1 MKALFYCQFQAVKL
15 ARDYLQASVLSS
27 SYKRRKSLNRLV
39 KSSHISA
46 FSAVILATFLT
57 ACYASQ
63 QEDKAV
69 VSTEPTAKN
78 IQIAAAN
85 AAQPVETATEAEIV
99 VDTGP
104 DIEFR
109 GTISG
114 DVLDLNDGGV
124 TVETPAVKQ
133 FRKTGINPYNN
144 MKTKVDNGY
153 TIYSTA
159 CSGCHGH
166 LAEGKLGPALAD
178 SYWTYPGNKKDKGL
192 FETIYGG
199 AAGMMG
205 PQKGRLNQDEI
216 LQIMSWVRSLQNTDA
231 KKAH

>member
-1 MKALFYCQFQAVKL
+1 M
-15 ARDYLQASVLSS
+15 
-27 SYKRRKSLNRLV
+27 RRKLLNRSI
-39 KSSHISA
+39 KSGHISA
-46 FSAVILATFLT
+46 LSAVILATFLT
-57 ACYASQ
+57 ACHAGQ
-63 QEDKAV
+63 PEDKAV
-69 VSTEPTAKN
+69 TTKSGAKKIQVS
-78 IQIAAAN
+78 AAN
-85 AAQPVETATEAEIV
+85 AAQPIETASEAEIV
-99 VDTGP
+99 VDAGP

-114 DVLDLNDGGV
+114 DVLDLNDNGV

-144 MKTKVDNGY
+144 VKAKIDNGY

-166 LAEGKLGPALAD
+166 LAEGKLGPALHD
-178 SYWTYPGNKKDKGL
+178 DYWTYPNNMRDKGF

-205 PQKGRLNQDEI
+205 PQKGRISQDEI
-216 LQIMSWVRSLQNTDA
+216 LQIMSWVRSIYDGDP
-231 KKAH
+231 KKAKWKK

>member
-1 MKALFYCQFQAVKL
+1 MN
-15 ARDYLQASVLSS
+15 RSI
-27 SYKRRKSLNRLV
+27 KSG
-39 KSSHISA
+39 HISA
-46 FSAVILATFLT
+46 LSAVILATFLT
-57 ACYASQ
+57 ACHAGQ
-63 QEDKAV
+63 PEDKAV
-69 VSTEPTAKN
+69 TATKSEAQK
-78 IQIAAAN
+78 IQVAAAN
-85 AAQPVETATEAEIV
+85 AAQQVETATETEIV
-99 VDTGP
+99 VDAGP

-133 FRKTGINPYNN
+133 FRKTGINPYNKV
-144 MKTKVDNGY
+144 KTKVDNGY

-205 PQKGRLNQDEI
+205 PQKGRLDQDEI
-216 LQIMSWVRSLQNTDA
+216 LQIMSWVRSLQNADT